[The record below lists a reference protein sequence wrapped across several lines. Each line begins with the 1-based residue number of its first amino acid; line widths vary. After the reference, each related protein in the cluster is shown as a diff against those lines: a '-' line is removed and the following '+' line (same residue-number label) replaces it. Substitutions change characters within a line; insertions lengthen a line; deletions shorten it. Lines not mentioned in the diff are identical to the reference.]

1 MRRNVTR
8 LGDLSSSQEWM
19 KKEELDKQSTTA
31 MQGQPCDVSQK
42 SAEVYGFKSIA
53 MQQHKASQLE
63 QESRSPVNVISQQ

>member
-19 KKEELDKQSTTA
+19 EREKKSTTA

-63 QESRSPVNVISQQ
+63 QESRSPVNVISQ